1 MTTQG
6 RKKPADSD
14 DLQEKLAALRA
25 DLEALQVNLKGLAGE
40 AGDAAT
46 EQMSAAISDAMS
58 SVQDMAERV
67 EEWGED
73 HLDTVRESVR
83 EQPLASCAL
92 AMGVGAL
99 LGAILFRR

>member
-6 RKKPADSD
+6 EKKPADGD
-14 DLQEKLAALRA
+14 ELQERLAALRE
-25 DLEALQVNLKGLAGE
+25 DLEALQDNLKALAGD

-46 EQMSAAISDAMS
+46 AKMNAAINDAMS

-67 EEWGED
+67 EDWGED
-73 HLDTVRESVR
+73 HLGSVRESVR

>member
-6 RKKPADSD
+6 KKKPADGD
-14 DLQEKLAALRA
+14 ELQEKLAALRE
-25 DLEALQVNLKGLAGE
+25 DLKALQDNVKGLAGD
-40 AGDAAT
+40 AGDAAAAK
-46 EQMSAAISDAMS
+46 MNAAINDAMN

-67 EEWGED
+67 EDWGED
-73 HLDTVRESVR
+73 HLVSVRESVR

>member
-1 MTTQG
+1 MTAQG
-6 RKKPADSD
+6 KKKPADSD
-14 DLQEKLAALRA
+14 ELQEKLAALRA
-25 DLEALQVNLKGLAGE
+25 DLEALQVNLKGLAGD

-46 EQMSAAISDAMS
+46 EKINAAINDAMG
-58 SVQDMAERV
+58 SVQDMAERT
-67 EEWGED
+67 EEWSED
-73 HLDTVRESVR
+73 HLASVRESVR